1 MKFSKPMEYE
11 EDMMDLVNSKRTSE
25 DRIISLALYSEIAE
39 GLDDNLEDWE
49 VTDMSAT

>member
-1 MKFSKPMEYE
+1 MEYE
-11 EDMMDLVNSKRTSE
+11 EDMMDLLNQRWTSE
-25 DRIISLALYSEIAE
+25 ERIISLALYSEIAE